1 VFELCLVYSFFFINY
16 KEILIKNGI
25 LPELFIRYDLPVQG
39 GTGCRKRSFVMKN
52 LMLKE
57 GREIE
62 SGLGVER
69 SSTRV
74 DKYKQLISDESY
86 IDFAITRIAT
96 DLSHYLTK

>member
-1 VFELCLVYSFFFINY
+1 ME
-16 KEILIKNGI
+16 
-25 LPELFIRYDLPVQG
+25 
-39 GTGCRKRSFVMKN
+39 N

-62 SGLGVER
+62 SGLGVEHGAA
-69 SSTRV
+69 RV

-86 IDFAITRIAT
+86 IDFAISRIAT